1 MFFRKNHDYSLML
14 AQMQR
19 FSELLWSIRDTK
31 KLQINILRSFR
42 DMCDARSAN
51 LLLYDQRSGC
61 FEVKESLQGEPL
73 QQKLNKDDKVLLF
86 IQKNN
91 QPILKS
97 EILNS
102 QAYVDIRNNILAYF
116 SAFQA
121 DLIVPLWF
129 EQKLLGMINLGVD
142 SLQKDLGEKLM
153 LMQLMAGMTCVA
165 LDHAGIYA
173 QLIEKKHQLQHCD
186 EQNKYYEQQLKPDLN
201 TSMKGIL
208 SLLEL
213 VMSENTG
220 PLTVDQRRYLEMVQ
234 GACGGLLELASG
246 NEV

>member
-1 MFFRKNHDYSLML
+1 MFFRKNHDYSLMV

-31 KLQINILRSFR
+31 KLQVNILRSFR
-42 DMCDARSAN
+42 DMSDARSAN
-51 LLLYDQRSGC
+51 LLLYDPRSGC

-73 QQKLNKDDKVLLF
+73 QQRLGKDDKVLLF
-86 IQKNN
+86 IQKSN

-97 EILNS
+97 EVLNS
-102 QAYVDIRNNILAYF
+102 QAYIDIRHHVLAYF

-129 EQKLLGMINLGVD
+129 EQKLLGMINLGMD
-142 SLQKDLGEKLM
+142 IIQKDFGEKMIL
-153 LMQLMAGMTCVA
+153 LQLMAGMTCVA

-173 QLIEKKHQLQHCD
+173 QLTEHKNQLQHSN
-186 EQNKYYEQQLKPDLN
+186 EIKNYYEQQLKPDLN
-201 TSMKGIL
+201 TGVKGIM

-213 VMSENTG
+213 LMSENVG

-234 GACGGLLELASG
+234 GACGGLLELADS
-246 NEV
+246 NVL